1 MHKKEFMRMEIHSTQ
16 FSKKQVKVTNRNK
29 IIIIDSSRISKH
41 FGIKDF
47 SFYFQY
53 ELIGSIQIDHIL

>member
-1 MHKKEFMRMEIHSTQ
+1 MHKKEFMRMEIDSTQ
-16 FSKKQVKVTNRNK
+16 FTKKQVKVTNRNK
-29 IIIIDSSRISKH
+29 IIDSSRISKH

-53 ELIGSIQIDHIL
+53 ELIG